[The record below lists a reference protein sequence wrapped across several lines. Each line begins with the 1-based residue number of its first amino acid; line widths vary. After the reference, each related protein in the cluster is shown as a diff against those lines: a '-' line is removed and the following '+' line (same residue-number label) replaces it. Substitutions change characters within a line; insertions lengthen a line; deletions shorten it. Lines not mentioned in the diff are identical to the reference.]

1 MQQQWDYAHVHV
13 GALFIFLCLKP
24 QEAKANSIALFHFI
38 DIIAFDL
45 VTMGTYYLFSLQ
57 TWAVKMLQRHEAVKA
72 ELRFLCN
79 TVCLIDTHLVDWILA
94 LC

>member
-1 MQQQWDYAHVHV
+1 MHV

-45 VTMGTYYLFSLQ
+45 VTMGTYSIFSLQ
-57 TWAVKMLQRHEAVKA
+57 TRAVKMLQRHEAVKKA
-72 ELRFLCN
+72 ELRFCATLSY
-79 TVCLIDTHLVDWILA
+79 
-94 LC
+94 